1 MVRTKPATAT
11 VSKHLG
17 DVFGALRGVLE
28 PLAGSMIVQTDTPS
42 EYQLCSSEH
51 KDRIGRPLMF
61 AAVQIRKNYVT
72 FHLMPMSGSAALNAA
87 LSPGLR
93 KRMQGKACF
102 NFKTAADA
110 AAHKSELAEL
120 TRRGARGFR
129 DLKLPW

>member
-1 MVRTKPATAT
+1 MVRTKPTTAAA
-11 VSKHLG
+11 SEHLG

-28 PLAGSMIVQTDTPS
+28 PLAGSMIVHTDTAS
-42 EYQLCSSEH
+42 EYQLCSSEL
-51 KDRIGRPLMF
+51 KDRVGRPLMF
-61 AAVQIRKNYVT
+61 AAVQIKKNYVT
-72 FHLMPMSGSAALNAA
+72 FHLMAMSGSAALNAA

-110 AAHKSELAEL
+110 DAHRNELAEL

-129 DLKLPW
+129 NLKLPW